1 MVLKFINANEYN
13 CHSSGI
19 GTVALFYS
27 FSAYSKCSIFWFIL
41 FQGKWLLLQ
50 FGHNA
55 PSFLASLESL
65 LLELEPMH
73 PDFRCWVSALSDPK
87 CVPIRLLQISN
98 RIQVDTPK
106 VGVLT
111 CNATVWPCVCLGI

>member
-1 MVLKFINANEYN
+1 MITTVIQVGLELRPFFTAFQRIAN
-13 CHSSGI
+13 
-19 GTVALFYS
+19 ALF
-27 FSAYSKCSIFWFIL
+27 FGLF

-106 VGVLT
+106 VGVIT